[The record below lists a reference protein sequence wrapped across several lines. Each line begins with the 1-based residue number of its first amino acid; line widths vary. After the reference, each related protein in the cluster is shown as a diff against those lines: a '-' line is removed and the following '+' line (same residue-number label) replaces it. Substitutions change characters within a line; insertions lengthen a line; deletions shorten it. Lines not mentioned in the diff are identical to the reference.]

1 MEVTVAE
8 LGQLINP
15 RATEQVS
22 QANQDLGPQILIL
35 HRGWVVVGN
44 VTRIG
49 PRLSVENCHVI
60 RTWGTTNGLGEIA
73 KNGPTSTTKLDEPG
87 NLSLL
92 ESNCIA
98 AMECNA
104 SKWKA
109 VLS

>member
-1 MEVTVAE
+1 MSFSEV
-8 LGQLINP
+8 
-15 RATEQVS
+15 
-22 QANQDLGPQILIL
+22 NQDLGPQILIL
-35 HRGWVVVGN
+35 HRGWVVIGN

-73 KNGPTSTTKLDEPG
+73 NCGPTSTTKLDKSG
-87 NLSLL
+87 DLSLL

-98 AMECNA
+98 LMACNTA
-104 SKWKA
+104 KWKA